1 MTNADVLDH
10 YRNIL
15 STVRDTYWQ
24 PDSPQYP
31 LLDHLNQ
38 VLLNHMAGEDHIV
51 LTAMMRLLE
60 DYARMPGTGDENP
73 DFYEKMMTVV
83 MHIRGDLMKRGD
95 LRGEVYR
102 MQMEAID
109 EQLSIL
115 RDQNVSLPA
124 L

>member
-1 MTNADVLDH
+1 MTNADVLDY
-10 YRNIL
+10 YRDIL
-15 STVRDTYWQ
+15 TTVRDTYWQ

-38 VLLNHMAGEDHIV
+38 LLLNHMAGEDHIV
-51 LTAMMRLLE
+51 LTAMKRLLE
-60 DYARMPGTGDENP
+60 DYAVMPRTEDENP